1 MPPDEKDLSELERA
15 LGGLQPARAGFDRD
29 RLMFQAGRAAAQGP
43 RRLLW
48 PAAAAFMTAVAA
60 SLGLFLALRPAAE
73 QVVQVVYIDREITV
87 PQPAPPKS
95 PEPQPAPEREGAA
108 SPSVLATLSYWRL
121 QEIVV
126 RHGIDALPEPA
137 APAATGPA
145 PASPSTSVGEW
156 RTRPGMASSLFNAGV
171 E

>member
-1 MPPDEKDLSELERA
+1 MSPDEKDISELERA
-15 LGGLQPARAGFDRD
+15 LGGLRPARAGFDRD
-29 RLMFQAGRAAAQGP
+29 RLMFQAGQASAP

-48 PAAAAFMTAVAA
+48 PAAAGLMTAVAV
-60 SLGLFLALRPAAE
+60 SLGLFMVLRPAAE
-73 QVVQVVYIDREITV
+73 PVIEVVYV
-87 PQPAPPKS
+87 KHPVVAPQPAPAPPKS
-95 PEPQPAPEREGAA
+95 PEPQPAPEREGATT
-108 SPSVLATLSYWRL
+108 PSVLATSSYWRL
-121 QEIVV
+121 QEIAV

-145 PASPSTSVGEW
+145 PASTTTSVGEW